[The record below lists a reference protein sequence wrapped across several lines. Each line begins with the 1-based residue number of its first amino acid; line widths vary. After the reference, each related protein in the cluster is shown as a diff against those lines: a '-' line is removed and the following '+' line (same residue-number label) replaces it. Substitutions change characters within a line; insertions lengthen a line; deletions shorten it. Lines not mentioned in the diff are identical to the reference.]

1 MKSGIFIDQGVRGVD
16 FSGICGSN
24 QYIKANYIEMAT
36 YSSFDK
42 ELVRTSLDRVFQTLA
57 EHYMKTNYASLEI
70 PEVGM
75 LIIRN
80 GTAMVQFQEGLRI
93 QVRTILSRSIKE
105 RKERLESNLTLKNV
119 RNLSHE
125 MKNEQ
130 NLEIEEDAKN
140 WLKNNLSLNVDDIF
154 IAEKNLIQKEEENAL
169 ENENLQAGNANNVTN
184 EVLFESVS
192 QRNYMFPL
200 KNR

>member
-1 MKSGIFIDQGVRGVD
+1 
-16 FSGICGSN
+16 
-24 QYIKANYIEMAT
+24 MAT